1 MKSVRLPVP
10 TFLSRFS
17 DPFLSQWRRGVVAM
31 MLVMVLFITGCQPK
45 TPSPYAQI
53 QRETAKSGSVAVAKA
68 ATQGSNFNKL
78 FPDSSDG
85 YERIYTQ
92 EKKGFAEAKLKKA
105 GQDVAMLSVSD
116 TTSIPSAAAKYANA
130 TAKIGGYPA
139 VTMGNGMTSVL
150 VGKYQVKVQSRVPTF
165 SADDRAAWI
174 SKFDLRGIEKL
185 N

>member
-1 MKSVRLPVP
+1 MKSDRLPVIQ
-10 TFLSRFS
+10 TCFSQFLG
-17 DPFLSQWRRGVVAM
+17 PWRRVVVAM
-31 MLVMVLFITGCQPK
+31 MLVMVLFVTGCQSK
-45 TPSPYAQI
+45 TPSPYAQV
-53 QRETAKSGSVAVAKA
+53 QRETAKSVAVAKE

-78 FPDSSDG
+78 FPSPSDG

-139 VTMGNGMTSVL
+139 VTVGNGMTSVL

-174 SKFDLRGIEKL
+174 AKFDLRGIEKL